1 MGNNTIADPQSP
13 RHCVRMRVSL
23 AQVSDRVVCLPR
35 QSYRL
40 SQWRCDSQM
49 SAGQQECS
57 AENLRDRV
65 DTPADAGGTIV
76 TVILC

>member
-13 RHCVRMRVSL
+13 RHCVRLRVSL

-35 QSYRL
+35 TELTPEPMALCTDVCWPARMQLY
-40 SQWRCDSQM
+40 
-49 SAGQQECS
+49 
-57 AENLRDRV
+57 ENLRDRV